1 MLISSEATK
10 GVRVRTVSLAGLRLH
25 APFLAV
31 AVTCFVGIVVTDL
44 CYQGSDGNLLWLN
57 SSTWLLAAGIAFG
70 VVAFVLMLIDA
81 VRGLNWLAAL
91 LLFVVL
97 VEELFNSLIHARDG
111 WTAVVPTGFLLSIIG
126 AVLALVTGWLARA
139 RDYPEGSRR

>member
-1 MLISSEATK
+1 MKGDEVRPISI
-10 GVRVRTVSLAGLRLH
+10 GGLRLH
-25 APFLAV
+25 APLLAV
-31 AVTCFVGIVVTDL
+31 AVTCFVGTVVTDL

-81 VRGLNWLAAL
+81 VRGLNRLAAL

-111 WTAVVPTGFLLSIIG
+111 WTAVVPTGFLLSIVG
-126 AVLALVTGWLARA
+126 ALLAFLTGWRARA
-139 RDYPEGSRR
+139 PFYPFEEKRR

>member
-1 MLISSEATK
+1 M
-10 GVRVRTVSLAGLRLH
+10 RPVSIAGLRLH

-31 AVTCFVGIVVTDL
+31 AITCFVGTVVTDL
-44 CYQGSDGNLLWLN
+44 CYQGSGGNLLWLN
-57 SSTWLLAAGIAFG
+57 SSTWLLAAGLAFG

-81 VRGLNWLAAL
+81 VRGLNRLAAL

-111 WTAVVPTGFLLSIIG
+111 WTAVVSTGFLLSIVG
-126 AVLALVTGWLARA
+126 AVLALLTGWGARA
-139 RDYPEGSRR
+139 RRYPVEERRG